1 MNFQPDFFFFNC
13 TAGTHFTPRN
23 IKERAELRRRRRRE
37 EEFENASL
45 TSKQQRV
52 PFLFERRFS
61 TRRERE

>member
-13 TAGTHFTPRN
+13 TAGKHFTPRN
-23 IKERAELRRRRRRE
+23 IKERAEE

-52 PFLFERRFS
+52 PFLSVAFLRG
-61 TRRERE
+61 ERE

>member
-13 TAGTHFTPRN
+13 TAGKHFTPRN
-23 IKERAELRRRRRRE
+23 IKERAEE

-61 TRRERE
+61 L